1 MAENLHFEFDH
12 GDSDLQR
19 QIFEHNKRFCVVLLG
34 KSVAIAIVDRSMTKE
49 VTFMKPSDFQ
59 LWMSVDQQEVQM
71 LALAHHPPPK
81 LVPCD
86 RCV

>member
-1 MAENLHFEFDH
+1 MAEDLQFEFDH

-19 QIFEHNKRFCVVLLG
+19 QIFEYNKRFCVVLLG

-49 VTFMKPSDFQ
+49 VAFMKPSDFS
-59 LWMSVDQQEVQM
+59 LWMSTDQQEVQIV
-71 LALAHHPPPK
+71 LLAHQPPPK

-86 RCV
+86 RCA